1 MKKTILNKIIKIVRD
16 DKNIVSLINFL
27 FGVQFI
33 TPYLALYM
41 ESQLQSLSQ
50 VALIF
55 SLQSAAMILFELPT
69 GISSDILGR
78 KKSLVISGLIQIL
91 SLIILYF
98 ASNILGFIFY
108 AILQGIIIG
117 FSNKASESYIYETL
131 ILENS
136 QSEFKKHFTNVYGM
150 WSLGATFSSI
160 IASLFSFYGIKSL
173 ILGSILI
180 SCLIPYFALFIKN
193 INVHRKKQN
202 YFKNVKKILK
212 HTLLKKSLTP
222 FILFNIFYLGVF
234 DEVLKLKSILFSS
247 KIVSFEL
254 IGLFTALFYFMTAT
268 GLRTSYY
275 LSKRLSD
282 YKTFLLGLSGFIT
295 SIAFAATTS
304 GFLSIFIF
312 ALAGFFFSINRPVIS
327 HVINNN
333 ISNQNRATTISI
345 FELLTNFAQLSVGIW
360 ISFASLSLNIQD
372 IYLLMSLLIF
382 VLLFLFRKM
391 FILID

>member
-1 MKKTILNKIIKIVRD
+1 MKKKILNKIIKIVKD

-160 IASLFSFYGIKSL
+160 IASL
-173 ILGSILI
+173 
-180 SCLIPYFALFIKN
+180 
-193 INVHRKKQN
+193 
-202 YFKNVKKILK
+202 
-212 HTLLKKSLTP
+212 
-222 FILFNIFYLGVF
+222 
-234 DEVLKLKSILFSS
+234 
-247 KIVSFEL
+247 
-254 IGLFTALFYFMTAT
+254 
-268 GLRTSYY
+268 
-275 LSKRLSD
+275 
-282 YKTFLLGLSGFIT
+282 
-295 SIAFAATTS
+295 
-304 GFLSIFIF
+304 
-312 ALAGFFFSINRPVIS
+312 
-327 HVINNN
+327 
-333 ISNQNRATTISI
+333 
-345 FELLTNFAQLSVGIW
+345 
-360 ISFASLSLNIQD
+360 
-372 IYLLMSLLIF
+372 
-382 VLLFLFRKM
+382 
-391 FILID
+391 